1 MVPPV
6 AKMSTSGG
14 RAGSRGQNDAW
25 FYSVVR
31 EVSVVAP
38 RLETMNDFVL
48 LDPSGVPFGQPA
60 GEDPLVA
67 GLNPQQRRAVEARG
81 QALLIVAGAGSGKTR
96 VLTHRIAQ
104 LIRNREAWP
113 SQILAITFT
122 NKAAAEMR
130 ERVEDLMGG
139 EVAGGMWISTF
150 HSACVR
156 ILRREAERFGYVS
169 GFTIYDSAD
178 SRALLKRIIK
188 ESEADSY
195 GFTPAN
201 TSAKISRL
209 KNELQ
214 DAASYRAT
222 ANESDPRER
231 IFVEIF
237 HEYEQQLRRANA
249 FDFDDLI
256 GQTVHLFRAHPDVA
270 AIYQRRFR
278 HILVDEYQDTNHAQ
292 YSLIRELTRGV
303 DAADAKRLVPPVRDR
318 EVDASGR
325 IPGASLTVVGDSDQ
339 SIYAFRGADI
349 RNIVEFERDFPGA
362 EVVKLEQNYRSTQNI
377 LSAANAVIGNNFDR
391 QEKNLFTTSGDGSK
405 LIGFTGYSQ
414 HDEARFVAEEIEDL
428 HRAGVA
434 YGDIAVFYR
443 TNSQTRALEEL
454 LIRGAIPYRVLGG
467 TKFYERA
474 EIKDAM
480 SYLTSLANP
489 YDPIAWSRLI
499 GVPKRGIG
507 PMAEAQLAFFQ
518 ETHGISFHDAMLR
531 ADEVPFGPKVRD
543 AIKSLG
549 ELLLR
554 ATRMALGGGPTD
566 VTYDPTTGEV
576 RDETVGDETRKK
588 PAPVADVLKLILDE
602 TEMIEKLRAK
612 RDPQDEAR
620 AENLEEL
627 VSVAREFDVRNPGA
641 GLLEFLTEVSLVAAA
656 DDLDDQSGTVSLMT
670 LHTAKGLEFNTVFLT
685 GVEEGLIPH
694 QMSVDEV
701 GGISEE
707 RRLMYVGI
715 TRARERLYLTL
726 ASTRSTFGDINVAMP
741 SRFLQE
747 IPDELVEWRQSPG
760 EVTGRGG
767 TESRALNAPRG
778 GGYGS
783 GGSGGYGSRGGASR
797 RPVDSN
803 VSFGSGGG
811 RLSGSAAVSEPAS
824 GGMQSA
830 LEQWRERKRLA
841 KEAQKAGGGFP
852 NMVGSSVRDN
862 GDLELVPGDRIR
874 HDDYGEGRVTA
885 VTGVGSKRIAHAVFD
900 SVGERKLLIK
910 LSPIE
915 KVE

>member
-1 MVPPV
+1 
-6 AKMSTSGG
+6 MS
-14 RAGSRGQNDAW
+14 
-25 FYSVVR
+25 
-31 EVSVVAP
+31 
-38 RLETMNDFVL
+38 DFEL
-48 LDPSGVPFGQPA
+48 LDPSGAPIGGFGAAAA
-60 GEDPLVA
+60 GGDPLLD
-67 GLNPQQRRAVEARG
+67 GLNPAQSRAVTARG

-104 LIRNREAWP
+104 LIKQREAWP

-130 ERVEDLMGG
+130 ERLGALLG
-139 EVAGGMWISTF
+139 EGIEGMWVSTF

-188 ESEADSY
+188 ELDADSY

-201 TSAKISRL
+201 SGSKISRL
-209 KNELQ
+209 KNELSGA
-214 DAASYRAT
+214 DDYAAT
-222 ANESDPRER
+222 MNENDPRDR

-237 HEYEQQLRRANA
+237 TRYEQELRKANA

-270 AIYQRRFR
+270 AVYQRRFR

-292 YSLIRELTRGV
+292 YSLIRELTRPV
-303 DAADAKRLVPPVRDR
+303 APEEVERLMPPARPA
-318 EVDASGR
+318 ELDASGS

-349 RNIVEFERDFPGA
+349 RNIVEFERDFTGA

-391 QEKNLFTTSGDGSK
+391 QEKNLFTTEGDGAK
-405 LIGFTGYSQ
+405 IVGFTGYSQ

-428 HRAGVA
+428 HRGGLA

-454 LIRGAIPYRVLGG
+454 LIRSAIPYRVLGG

-480 SYLTSLANP
+480 AYLTSIANP
-489 YDPIAWSRLI
+489 YDPIAWSRLL
-499 GVPKRGIG
+499 GAPKRGIG
-507 PMAEAQLAFFQ
+507 PMAEAHLAAFQ
-518 ETHGISFHDAMLR
+518 ETNGLTFHEAMQR
-531 ADEVPFGPKVRD
+531 VSEIPQIGPK
-543 AIKSLG
+543 
-549 ELLLR
+549 LR
-554 ATRMALGGGPTD
+554 GTVQGLGGLLERAATLAVGVSAGDWRIVEDEQDATASDATADGPS
-566 VTYDPTTGEV
+566 YPP
-576 RDETVGDETRKK
+576 VG
-588 PAPVADVLKLILDE
+588 DVLKLILDE

-612 RDPQDEAR
+612 RDPQDDAR

-627 VSVAREFDVRNPGA
+627 LAVAREFDAKQPGA
-641 GLLEFLTEVSLVAAA
+641 GLLAFLTEVSLVAAA
-656 DDLDDQSGTVSLMT
+656 DDLDDTSGTVSLMT
-670 LHTAKGLEFNTVFLT
+670 MHTAKGLEFKAVFIT
-685 GVEEGLIPH
+685 GVEEGLLPH

-701 GGISEE
+701 GGINEE

-715 TRARERLYLTL
+715 TRARERLFITL
-726 ASTRSTFGDINVAMP
+726 ASTRATFGDVSVAMP

-747 IPDELVEWRQSPG
+747 IPEGLIDWRQSPG

-778 GGYGS
+778 S
-783 GGSGGYGSRGGASR
+783 WSERGGAQRSR
-797 RPVDSN
+797 GRVDSS
-803 VSFGSGGG
+803 VSFGSGG
-811 RLSGSAAVSEPAS
+811 SGYSAAVSEPAS
-824 GGMQSA
+824 GNMQSA
-830 LEQWRERKRLA
+830 LDKWRERKRQA
-841 KEAQKAGGGFP
+841 KEAQAAGGGFP
-852 NMVGSSVRDN
+852 NLIGAAARDN
-862 GDLELVPGDRIR
+862 SDLELAPGDRIQ

-885 VTGVGSKRIAHAVFD
+885 VTGSGSKRIAHAVFE
-900 SVGERKLLIK
+900 SVGERKLLVK
-910 LSPIE
+910 LSPIS
-915 KVE
+915 KLG